1 MKKSIVFI
9 VIFIMAVMFNNCQK
23 AELDQSAD
31 SDVKTHLENLSSRIS
46 IKDYADEHFNRTIE
60 YHRTRL
66 SKLGVDATRSSMHN
80 IIVPDDFLTI
90 QEAID
95 AACDNATIIVKPGVY
110 VEEVFVY
117 KPGLKIIAQS
127 ENCNDVTLYGNFLLD
142 SSPDTEFN
150 ADNVKIKNFN
160 IVVEYAMLSGI
171 WAKFVT
177 GGEIKQN
184 CISGDGL
191 WCILGESCKD
201 LFIQKNHVSQFVEG
215 IVVGSLI
222 PGSQCSNN
230 TIINNTIT
238 EVSYGIELAG
248 NSANNMINGNK
259 INAGNEK
266 YGVAVAIVLW
276 GYEELEPYNNII
288 KNNQCN
294 YIFPGDIPSFGIWL
308 DKGGSNNNS
317 GSNNTIGPN
326 NVCNYNDW
334 GIYLDEG
341 ATDNY
346 VFNNTA
352 LYNTDWDIY
361 NLGTGNTFKNNK
373 AEKTFGF

>member
-9 VIFIMAVMFNNCQK
+9 VIFIMAIMFNNCQK
-23 AELDQSAD
+23 AEIDQSAD

-46 IKDYADEHFNRTIE
+46 IKDYADEHFNQFIE
-60 YHRTRL
+60 DQRIRISNL
-66 SKLGVDATRSSMHN
+66 SEDVTRSSMHN
-80 IIVPDDFLTI
+80 IKVPDDFPTI

-191 WCILGESCKD
+191 WCILGKNCKD
-201 LFIQKNHVSQFVEG
+201 LLIQKNHVSQFVEG
-215 IVVGSLI
+215 IVLSGWGWGVPGSL
-222 PGSQCSNN
+222 SLCSNN
-230 TIINNTIT
+230 KIINNTIT
-238 EVSYGIELAG
+238 DVGIGIELFA

-259 INAGNEK
+259 INGYRDNW
-266 YGVAVAIVLW
+266 GVAVAIILW
-276 GYEELEPYNNII
+276 GYEELEPNNNII

-294 YIFPGDIPSFGIWL
+294 YNIPSNIPAFSIWMI
-308 DKGGSNNNS
+308 GG

-326 NVCNYNDW
+326 NICNYNTF
-334 GIYLDEG
+334 GIYLLNG
-341 ATDNY
+341 SNDNY

-352 LYNTDWDIY
+352 LYNTECDIVNY
-361 NLGTGNTFKNNK
+361 GTGNTFKKNK
-373 AEKTFGF
+373 AECIIGF

>member
-9 VIFIMAVMFNNCQK
+9 VILIMAVMFNNCQK
-23 AELDQSAD
+23 AEPDQSAD

-66 SKLGVDATRSSMHN
+66 SKLGDDATRSSMHN
-80 IIVPDDFLTI
+80 IIVPDDFPTI

-127 ENCNDVTLYGNFLLD
+127 EDCNDVTLYGNFLLD

-177 GGEIKQN
+177 GGEIKHN

-191 WCILGESCKD
+191 WCIMGKNCKD
-201 LFIQKNHVSQFVEG
+201 LLIQKNHVSQFIEG
-215 IVVGSLI
+215 IVLSGWGV
-222 PGSQCSNN
+222 PGSSCSNN
-230 TIINNTIT
+230 KIINNTIT
-238 EVSYGIELAG
+238 EVAYGIELYR
-248 NSANNMINGNK
+248 NSANNMINGNN
-259 INAGNEK
+259 ITAYSEN
-266 YGVAVAIVLW
+266 YGGAVAIVLW

-294 YIFPGDIPSFGIWL
+294 YNIPSNIPAFGIWMI
-308 DKGGSNNNS
+308 GG

-326 NVCNYNDW
+326 NICNYNEW
-334 GIYLDEG
+334 GIYLDDG
-341 ATDNY
+341 ATDNH

-352 LYNTDWDIY
+352 LYNTEWDIY

-373 AEKTFGF
+373 AENTFGF

>member
-31 SDVKTHLENLSSRIS
+31 SDVKTHLENLSNRIHNFDLMEEDFNQFIEDQRIRIS
-46 IKDYADEHFNRTIE
+46 N
-60 YHRTRL
+60 L
-66 SKLGVDATRSSMHN
+66 SEDVTRSSMHN
-80 IIVPDDFLTI
+80 IKVPDDFPTI

-95 AACDNATIIVKPGVY
+95 AACDNATIIVKPGIY

-117 KPGLKIIAQS
+117 KPGLKIMAQ
-127 ENCNDVTLYGNFLLD
+127 NDVTLYGNFLLD

-160 IVVEYAMLSGI
+160 IVVEYSMLSGI

-191 WCILGESCKD
+191 WCILGKNCKD
-201 LFIQKNHVSQFVEG
+201 LLIQKNHVSQFVEG
-215 IVVGSLI
+215 IVLSGWGVPGSL
-222 PGSQCSNN
+222 CSNN
-230 TIINNTIT
+230 KIINNTIT
-238 EVSYGIELAG
+238 DVGIGIELFA

-259 INAGNEK
+259 INGYRDNW
-266 YGVAVAIVLW
+266 GVAIAIVLE
-276 GYEELEPYNNII
+276 GYAELEPNNNII

-294 YIFPGDIPSFGIWL
+294 YNIPSNIPAFGIWMRF
-308 DKGGSNNNS
+308 G

-326 NVCNYNDW
+326 NVCNYHEW
-334 GIYLDEG
+334 GIYLDDG
-341 ATDNY
+341 ATDNH

-352 LYNTDWDIY
+352 LYNTEWDIY

-373 AEKTFGF
+373 AENTFGF